1 MTRLIYHPIEA
12 STTTVSPIDSTII
25 DMVTSKPI
33 KIACPYLAR
42 MPLQRMIDQC
52 DGWQLLTD
60 VEELLRSQGRS
71 DREWFVQFL
80 TKNNKHI
87 RHCRRL
93 HAKVIVARPQALVGS
108 ANFTLSG
115 LNRRAEMSVLLS
127 DQKTVD
133 ELETWFD
140 DLWSHCSQI
149 EGEAIANFADSIP
162 DHPSTDSDPVS
173 LSLPTG
179 PQINATLKPVTT
191 MRDGRWTEEAYLALV
206 AEKWPNLLD
215 SHTEL
220 LDSLKEVDAIRFSGN
235 GLKEATYHAILPG
248 SGTDMLW
255 IYAHGPIYAR
265 WGKLQKPA
273 ATRYQELWGNLI
285 DTSHPDGS
293 AKNDGCYLDGG
304 IENVEADQIVQTILA
319 MQDTVNPKAAS
330 LSQDERRAL
339 AVNFLKSN
347 KGREFTP
354 VEIRSRTGVPKAV
367 VFKLLDGVP
376 GVVITEKSGK
386 RFYSY
391 DG

>member
-12 STTTVSPIDSTII
+12 STTVSPIDEAIM

-42 MPLQRMIDQC
+42 TPLQRMIDQSAK
-52 DGWQLLTD
+52 WQLLTD
-60 VEELLRSQGRS
+60 IEELLRSQGQS

-80 TKNNKHI
+80 TNNKNHV

-93 HAKVIVARPQALVGS
+93 HAKVIVAQPQALVGS

-127 DQKTVD
+127 DQKSVD

-149 EGEAIANFADSIP
+149 EVEAIANFADSIP
-162 DHPSTDSDPVS
+162 DRPSTDSEPAS
-173 LSLPTG
+173 LSLPAG

-206 AEKWPNLLD
+206 AEKWPHLLD
-215 SHTEL
+215 SHIEL
-220 LDSLKEVDAIRFSGN
+220 VESLKEIGATRFSGN
-235 GLKEATYHAILPG
+235 GPKEATYHAILPN
-248 SGTDMLW
+248 SDTDMLW

-265 WGKLQKPA
+265 WGKLQEPA
-273 ATRYQELWGNLI
+273 VTRYQELWGNLI
-285 DTSHPDGS
+285 DTSRPDGS
-293 AKNDGCYLDGG
+293 AKNDGCNLDGG
-304 IENVEADQIVQTILA
+304 IENVEADRIVQTILA
-319 MQDTVNPKAAS
+319 MQETVNPKAAK
-330 LSQDERRAL
+330 LSEDERRTL
-339 AVNFLKSN
+339 AVNFLESN

-367 VFKLLDGVP
+367 VFKLLDEVP
-376 GVVITEKSGK
+376 GVVIREKGGK

-391 DG
+391 DV